1 MSIVLIGPP
10 AAGKTRAGKRLSQR
24 LHATFADTDKLFAR
38 EHGAIAEFI
47 PRHGEAEFRR
57 IEREIVARAVTEYDI
72 VSLGGGAILDER
84 TQHDLAAPEHT
95 VVLLVASPAAIEE
108 RIAGRKNR
116 PLLTGIDSWI
126 ATYEARKP
134 IYDRLADIRVDTS
147 FRPMWQVVVEIRRH
161 LKRLDSPLVRRP
173 HSGHANGPA
182 EARPTGDE
190 AAAERAKHTAE
201 AIDRIHASTR
211 PDAAQPSTTKEPRS

>member
-1 MSIVLIGPP
+1 MSVVLIGPP

-57 IEREIVARAVTEYDI
+57 IEREIVAKAITEYDI

-84 TQHDLAAPEHT
+84 TQADLASGAHT

-116 PLLTGIDSWI
+116 PLLNGIDSWI

-134 IYDRLADIRVDTS
+134 IYDRLAQVRVDTS
-147 FRPMWQVVVEIRRH
+147 FRPMWQVVVEIKRF
-161 LKRLDSPLVRRP
+161 LKRSNSPLVRTGTSSTNAP
-173 HSGHANGPA
+173 D
-182 EARPTGDE
+182 ARSKDV
-190 AAAERAKHTAE
+190 AD
-201 AIDRIHASTR
+201 AIDRIHASTK
-211 PDAAQPSTTKEPRS
+211 DTDQ